1 LKLPIAGSEGCIVKK
16 LKSSTKVIILWGV
29 WLALLFYIF
38 IFSWQVVLDFFRAS
52 YDVRVMIS
60 PVLEFLN
67 IASALVAIIVL
78 VWAIIA
84 TIKFLLDYLN
94 NKDAQQ

>member
-1 LKLPIAGSEGCIVKK
+1 MKK